1 MITFYLLNIHF
12 GGHVVDRKIKQI
24 IRKIFVFN
32 ILRIILSAHEGT
44 RTPTS
49 LDTRS

>member
-1 MITFYLLNIHF
+1 MTTFYLLNIHF
-12 GGHVVDRKIKQI
+12 GGHAVDRNIKQI
-24 IRKIFVFN
+24 IRKIFIFN
-32 ILRIILSAHEGT
+32 ILRIILSAHEGI